1 MICLKGKAHEWRL
14 TNPHHSDVVA
24 CRQCGE
30 IGTLRDLDN
39 DAGQFYAMRDE
50 RDKLQEELEA
60 QDERRCE
67 TCRHW
72 RDSQYTHSLGE
83 CFDQIA
89 PHQDCIGK
97 RFAKWEAK

>member
-67 TCRHW
+67 
-72 RDSQYTHSLGE
+72 SVGIGE
-83 CFDQIA
+83 IVN
-89 PHQDCIGK
+89 I
-97 RFAKWEAK
+97 RIRWESASIR